1 MPTKRPRIT
10 ITESPEVARR
20 LNLVAARMPERA
32 HSRADLLLALTE
44 LAENVLV
51 ETKYDGRQD
60 NREKAKQFVLRYTA
74 DITPEQ
80 SEAILDARE
89 ADWAD
94 DDLS

>member
-10 ITESPEVARR
+10 ITETPEVAHR

-32 HSRADLLLALTE
+32 RSRADLLLALTE

-51 ETKYDGRQD
+51 EGKDNEGRDERQT
-60 NREKAKQFVLRYTA
+60 AKQFVLQYTA
-74 DITPEQ
+74 NITLEH

-89 ADWAD
+89 ADWAHE
-94 DDLS
+94 LY